1 MTQYPLTPS
10 PHNNQQLFSDHYLDV
25 LLPQRQ
31 DWQMLVT
38 EAQPIMEEIATIFKK
53 YKRTRKEAQA
63 EYRFV
68 RPVLELL
75 GHTFEVQ
82 PSLATPEG
90 PKQPDYIFYHDR
102 NVLDEYEGKQLTK
115 AILQPVAFAIGDAKS
130 WDRPLDIALQGTRS
144 DLFTN
149 KNPSYQIAFYMRHS
163 GLQWGILT
171 NGRLWRLYHKDTAE
185 MLDHFYEVDL
195 PELLISG
202 NVEQFLYFYAFFHR
216 AAFDQQPL
224 GVAAILKESVD
235 YAQNV
240 GESLKKQ
247 VYEALRQVAQAFL
260 DYTPNSLNP
269 DDPATLKAV
278 YDSSL
283 ILLYRLLFILY
294 AEARQLLPLSGSEM
308 YRESY
313 SLYSIT
319 HEITESLRK
328 GKKLLPDTLR
338 LWTFLKQLFDHINKG
353 EPKLQIATFNGGL
366 FDPEHHKFLEQ
377 HKPGDARLQQAIDLL
392 ARVDGQF
399 IDYRDL
405 SVRHLGTIYESLLEF
420 HLEKRETS
428 DGWDIDLLN
437 SRGERHATG
446 SYYTPDYIVKY
457 IVDQALGPGL
467 RAAIEQEAD
476 EKARIDAVLAIKIL
490 DPAMGSGHFLVEA
503 TEYIARFLV
512 ELNVQPAGTTR
523 ESELAYWKRRV
534 VQSCIYGVDLN
545 PLAVELAK
553 LSLWLS
559 TVAKDRPL
567 SFLDHHLRTGNAL
580 IGARLADLTIVL
592 NGNGNGNGNGGK
604 QRKAKKPETSKGQLS
619 LFDDD
624 VFRQNITTA
633 VDLMWLVNENPA
645 QTLEQVKE
653 QEQLYAMMRKGLID
667 KYGKLADLVTATYY
681 GLSIDPR
688 LWKPLIDFL
697 TDRAPIAPV
706 QFTEWRDMASAIA
719 TQRRFFHW
727 ELEFPEIFFDKYG
740 QPKGTQ
746 AGFDV
751 VIGNPPWIRQ
761 EAFSEDKVA
770 LERLFSVYHGVAD
783 LSTYFVELG
792 NTYLTEHGHF
802 GFIIPNKFVRANY
815 GAALRNFLMK
825 QVRLERLVDFG
836 DLPVFHDATTYPLI
850 VLASKESPE
859 NEQIKH
865 TLLKRI
871 NPDTIA
877 ADVERG
883 ESVLPPLTDSHWVLA
898 DEQVQA
904 LLEKMRTVSVP
915 LGEYVGDTVFY
926 GIKTGLNQAFV
937 IDQHT
942 RDKLIADDP
951 KSAEIIKPFVIGK
964 DIKRYKIE
972 YERRYLIFT
981 KQGIDLTRYKAIEQH
996 LSQFIS
1002 NPVDPCIFVS

>member
-1 MTQYPLTPS
+1 
-10 PHNNQQLFSDHYLDV
+10 
-25 LLPQRQ
+25 
-31 DWQMLVT
+31 
-38 EAQPIMEEIATIFKK
+38 
-53 YKRTRKEAQA
+53 
-63 EYRFV
+63 
-68 RPVLELL
+68 
-75 GHTFEVQ
+75 
-82 PSLATPEG
+82 
-90 PKQPDYIFYHDR
+90 
-102 NVLDEYEGKQLTK
+102 
-115 AILQPVAFAIGDAKS
+115 
-130 WDRPLDIALQGTRS
+130 
-144 DLFTN
+144 
-149 KNPSYQIAFYMRHS
+149 
-163 GLQWGILT
+163 
-171 NGRLWRLYHKDTAE
+171 
-185 MLDHFYEVDL
+185 
-195 PELLISG
+195 
-202 NVEQFLYFYAFFHR
+202 
-216 AAFDQQPL
+216 
-224 GVAAILKESVD
+224 
-235 YAQNV
+235 
-240 GESLKKQ
+240 
-247 VYEALRQVAQAFL
+247 
-260 DYTPNSLNP
+260 
-269 DDPATLKAV
+269 
-278 YDSSL
+278 
-283 ILLYRLLFILY
+283 
-294 AEARQLLPLSGSEM
+294 
-308 YRESY
+308 
-313 SLYSIT
+313 
-319 HEITESLRK
+319 
-328 GKKLLPDTLR
+328 
-338 LWTFLKQLFDHINKG
+338 
-353 EPKLQIATFNGGL
+353 
-366 FDPEHHKFLEQ
+366 
-377 HKPGDARLQQAIDLL
+377 
-392 ARVDGQF
+392 
-399 IDYRDL
+399 
-405 SVRHLGTIYESLLEF
+405 
-420 HLEKRETS
+420 
-428 DGWDIDLLN
+428 
-437 SRGERHATG
+437 
-446 SYYTPDYIVKY
+446 
-457 IVDQALGPGL
+457 
-467 RAAIEQEAD
+467 
-476 EKARIDAVLAIKIL
+476 
-490 DPAMGSGHFLVEA
+490 
-503 TEYIARFLV
+503 
-512 ELNVQPAGTTR
+512 
-523 ESELAYWKRRV
+523 